1 MTIMWQVWA
10 QSDMTEGR
18 GGMTPIGG
26 KVFATEQEAWDS
38 INAAGGVMGRR
49 PGINCWPMD
58 KLKAA
63 GVTRW
68 QDYER
73 VVGMVGDYDVRP
85 VKVGDSADDSAGV
98 AQSSEIDTPTVVDDL
113 QVLLVE
119 LEDDG
124 SQVDDLRELLTE
136 LEDHA

>member
-18 GGMTPIGG
+18 GPMTPIAD
-26 KVFATEQEAWDS
+26 KVFRTEQEAWDS
-38 INAAGGVMGRR
+38 INDAGGVMGRR
-49 PGINCWPMD
+49 PGVNCYPMD

-73 VVGMVGDYDVRP
+73 TVGFVGDYEVRP
-85 VKVGDSADDSAGV
+85 VHVVEDAGV

-124 SQVDDLRELLTE
+124 SQVDDLRELLSE
-136 LEDHA
+136 LEDR